1 MLLGEDEIIP
11 KTLEEWILDEK
22 RFEERIR
29 YQERIQYHC
38 TIIGTRGFEI
48 KCRED
53 CSQCSYYWFKNPNK
67 VSIEQLN
74 EDGIQLAS
82 KEESPVEYAERKEK
96 EEIVNTAIAS
106 LPSEDL
112 KVVACMIS
120 NSYSFASGPGSQS
133 TKEMTKR
140 LFKDNPFKSSNIL
153 KKAVNNF
160 FEKKISLKGV
170 QGTINL
176 VLKNSTTSFAKALKK
191 AAMKNT
197 LMGSLKG
204 AIITF
209 FSEMVLLIV

>member
-1 MLLGEDEIIP
+1 MLLGEDGIIP

-22 RFEERIR
+22 RFEEKIR

-120 NSYSFASGPGSQS
+120 NSYSFAEIGHVLGISKQAV
-133 TKEMTKR
+133 
-140 LFKDNPFKSSNIL
+140 FKKW
-153 KKAVNNF
+153 KKA
-160 FEKKISLKGV
+160 KHLLKEII
-170 QGTINL
+170 QSYWNSIN
-176 VLKNSTTSFAKALKK
+176 T
-191 AAMKNT
+191 
-197 LMGSLKG
+197 
-204 AIITF
+204 
-209 FSEMVLLIV
+209 